1 MEIRSTEEAREN
13 TETFAKRFVNLLQEK
28 KDIDENIKLLKTEF
42 KEEGVAVGVVVKAIN
57 QIKAQKK
64 MSPADQFEI
73 DAVREWLEA
82 STEIDDKIGE
92 LIAE

>member
-13 TETFAKRFVNLLQEK
+13 TEMFASRYINLLQEK

-57 QIKAQKK
+57 KIKAEKK
-64 MSPADQFEI
+64 MSPGDRFEI
-73 DAVREWLEA
+73 DAVREWLE
-82 STEIDDKIGE
+82 SSSEIDNKIGE
-92 LIAE
+92 LVSE